1 MDNDVLKALHNA
13 EIDRNAFPCVFN
25 WYNAAMKF
33 TLEERSRYFNPPP
46 PPLSGISLFVR
57 EAQKMGWKTN
67 FLQYFLYSFPQA
79 VVTRSIDSP
88 IKPHSPMSRTPL
100 KDLLPKSNA
109 FHLKPSKLTY

>member
-33 TLEERSRYFNPPP
+33 TLEERSRYFTLAVNF
-46 PPLSGISLFVR
+46 SFV
-57 EAQKMGWKTN
+57 QKKLKKGKTN
-67 FLQYFLYSFPQA
+67 FCYIFLYSFPQA